1 MLFVLVIHSA
11 VQVEKSRK
19 ITRIDLDCLC
29 FDIKKKF
36 TAYNNVSVVDQLK
49 KRRRALGQIKISL
62 AIGGAQA
69 CKDTLGCATPVL
81 NLLR

>member
-11 VQVEKSRK
+11 VRVEKSRK
-19 ITRIDLDCLC
+19 ITRIDLDCSC

-49 KRRRALGQIKISL
+49 KKE
-62 AIGGAQA
+62 
-69 CKDTLGCATPVL
+69 TCAGSDKNFSCNQRGTSM
-81 NLLR
+81 